1 MAKNKCPECPKC
13 LPGWLVQFGDLMS
26 LLLCFFILLLSMA
39 TMDKKKVEEYFEIMR
54 RSMGFL
60 EGALDTAEAQKES
73 LSKEHSNSKE
83 AGSGDDVGQDSE
95 AADVSHKMEEI
106 AQEFN
111 GTTDKEHEE
120 IKLTMKGSNE
130 FTMDIPSAMLFEEG
144 EYAMTD
150 PNAKRFLRKVAR
162 ILNTMTQE
170 FDIEVSGYTATN
182 YSRGGGIPRDS
193 WDLSALRSI
202 SVVKELIKNNIDP
215 AMLKVSAFG
224 SYRPISDNA
233 FENRRVELRFVSTS
247 QKNGQMSQEENFF
260 DRIEQ

>member
-1 MAKNKCPECPKC
+1 
-13 LPGWLVQFGDLMS
+13 MS

-39 TMDKKKVEEYFEIMR
+39 TMDKKKVEEYFDIMR

-73 LSKEHSNSKE
+73 LSKNHSNNRE

-111 GTTDKEHEE
+111 GTTNKEHEE

-130 FTMDIPSAMLFEEG
+130 FTMDIPGSMLFEQG
-144 EYAMTD
+144 EYALTD
-150 PNAKRFLRKVAR
+150 PNAKRFLRQIAKV
-162 ILNTMTQE
+162 LNTMTQE

-182 YSRGGGIPRDS
+182 YSRGDGIPRDS

-202 SVVKELIKNNIDP
+202 SVVKELIRNQIDP
-215 AMLKVSAFG
+215 AMLKVAAYG
-224 SYRPISDNA
+224 SYRPVSDNA

-247 QKNGQMSQEENFF
+247 SKNGQMSEEENFF

>member
-1 MAKNKCPECPKC
+1 MAKDKCPDCPKC

-39 TMDKKKVEEYFEIMR
+39 TMDKKKVEEYFEVMR

-60 EGALDTAEAQKES
+60 EGAQDTAEAEKES
-73 LSKEHSNSKE
+73 LSQEHANSKE
-83 AGSGDDVGQDSE
+83 AGSGDDVGLDSE
-95 AADVSHKMEEI
+95 AADVSKKMEEI

-111 GTTDKEHEE
+111 GTTDKENDE
-120 IKLTMKGSNE
+120 IKLTLKGSNE
-130 FTMDIPSAMLFEEG
+130 FTMDIPSSMMFEEG
-144 EYAMTD
+144 DYSLTD
-150 PNAKRFLRKVAR
+150 PNAKRFLTKVAK
-162 ILNTMTQE
+162 ILRSMTQE
-170 FDIEVSGYTATN
+170 FDIEVAGHTGSN
-182 YSRGGGIPRDS
+182 YQRGDGIPRDS

-202 SVVKELIKNNIDP
+202 AVVKELIKNQIDP

-224 SYRPISDNA
+224 SYRPKSDDA

-247 QKNGQMSQEENFF
+247 SKNGSMSEEENFF